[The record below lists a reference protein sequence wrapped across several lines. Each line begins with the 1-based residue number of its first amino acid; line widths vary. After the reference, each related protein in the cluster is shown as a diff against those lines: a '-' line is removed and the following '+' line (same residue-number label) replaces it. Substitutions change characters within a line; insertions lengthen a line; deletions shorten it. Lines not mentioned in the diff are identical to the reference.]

1 MSLALLLVFIAQIQ
15 DQPMLQRQCP
25 GCRSLFD
32 RRPFWNRM
40 YGSIQR
46 RFRRAIDWLCN
57 SGAELHFTPKIG
69 GLHFQGV
76 SYALNSASM
85 TQCRIRLANEYNEIS
100 AFTTFAQMFLDDCY
114 LSR

>member
-1 MSLALLLVFIAQIQ
+1 
-15 DQPMLQRQCP
+15 
-25 GCRSLFD
+25 
-32 RRPFWNRM
+32 
-40 YGSIQR
+40 
-46 RFRRAIDWLCN
+46 
-57 SGAELHFTPKIG
+57 LHFTPKIG

-76 SYALNSASM
+76 SYPLDSASL